1 MRGLGLGL
9 SLTGIVVALAVLI
22 SRTVD
27 RTGTTVDS
35 TTLTVDR
42 A

>member
-9 SLTGIVVALAVLI
+9 SLTGIALAVAIVI

-27 RTGTTVDS
+27 RIGTTVDS
-35 TTLTVDR
+35 TILTVDR